1 MKKAMP
7 LLTLLAYLVAIVVCI
22 VNIITGA
29 EANLASILVFL
40 AYVIGVMVLMFFFT
54 KIFVWKKSHNAKKQ
68 EDEVPFEGLANTDE
82 VKETKEDGDDEETV
96 TKTVSEVFADET
108 ETVADTAEET
118 VEDAVEES
126 EDISEDADEIEGPE
140 VDVISTEGAEEAE
153 NDDDKNI
160 VVPVIVDTKDD
171 EDEEDEED
179 DDDDEDDDDSVEGV
193 AGKFKKSR
201 YTRTY
206 ASKLIQADDELKGY
220 YSIIKNTF
228 MSYKKVTCS
237 VSREHERVRRGRTTI
252 AIIKV
257 RGKTILLYL
266 ALDPKQFENTMYV
279 GEDVSDVTK
288 YESTPFLYRVN
299 GPRKAS
305 RAARLIAMIA
315 EKMEMDPTS
324 TPANEDYVKR
334 FPYESTKAL
343 VKKGLIIDNVAEAE
357 RKAEEAR
364 IAAEEA
370 EKVAHKAIEDAIKAK
385 EHAENVLERSE
396 RTIDEIETAEEEKA
410 AKQ

>member
-7 LLTLLAYLVAIVVCI
+7 LLTLLAYLVAIIVCI
-22 VNIITGA
+22 VNIFTGA
-29 EANLASILVFL
+29 EANLAAIIIFL

-54 KIFVWKKSHNAKKQ
+54 KIFVWKRHKDNKKQ

-82 VKETKEDGDDEETV
+82 TKEEKEDKDEETSE
-96 TKTVSEVFADET
+96 KTVSEVFAE
-108 ETVADTAEET
+108 EAVEEAAEETAEET
-118 VEDAVEES
+118 VEEAAEDDSDDTEELG
-126 EDISEDADEIEGPE
+126 GPE

-153 NDDDKNI
+153 NEEENENI
-160 VVPVIVDTKDD
+160 VVPVVVDTKDD
-171 EDEEDEED
+171 EEEEADDD
-179 DDDDEDDDDSVEGV
+179 DDDDELDTS
-193 AGKFKKSR
+193 KFRKSR

-220 YSIIKNTF
+220 YSTIKNTF

-279 GEDVSDVTK
+279 GENVSDVTK

-305 RAARLIAMIA
+305 RAARLISMLA
-315 EKMEMDPTS
+315 EKMEMAPTS
-324 TPANEDYVKR
+324 VPATEDYVAR
-334 FPYESTKAL
+334 FPYESTAAL

-370 EKVAHKAIEDAIKAK
+370 EKAAQKAIEEAIKAK
-385 EHAENVLERSE
+385 EHADNVSERSE